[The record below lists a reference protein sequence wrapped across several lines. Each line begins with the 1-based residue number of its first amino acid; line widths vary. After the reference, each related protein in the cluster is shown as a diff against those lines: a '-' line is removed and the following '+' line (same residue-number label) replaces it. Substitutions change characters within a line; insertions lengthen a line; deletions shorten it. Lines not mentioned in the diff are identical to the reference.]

1 MSGAWRPGP
10 AALLAGLAAAAWAA
24 PGVVGE
30 HLVVT
35 PTRVVLE
42 GRKRAAELVLI
53 NGGAEPATYRLSF
66 LHLDMDEDGRIRPWD
81 SQAGG
86 NSAEP
91 LLRFSPRVVTLAP
104 GATQTVRLQVRKP
117 EALADGE
124 YRSHLLFRAVP
135 AEPQAA
141 PAGGGPGQLN
151 LTLRAIHGISIPVI
165 IRHGQVQAHCALGDL
180 ALDRGQLACTLL
192 REGNRSVYGDLAA
205 TWRPRGGRAAP
216 AGSMR
221 GVAAYAELARL
232 RLKLKLAPP
241 PGPGPGTLH
250 VAFLEHGTAKV
261 LAEAALDVP

>member
-1 MSGAWRPGP
+1 MRTRWRGGP
-10 AALLAGLAAAAWAA
+10 ALLLAGVAAAAWAA
-24 PGVVGE
+24 PGGVGDQ
-30 HLVVT
+30 LCVT

-42 GRKRAAELVLI
+42 GRKRAAELLLI

-66 LHLDMDEDGRIRPWD
+66 VHLDMAEDGRIRPRD
-81 SQAGG
+81 PRAVGQD
-86 NSAEP
+86 AEP

-104 GATQTVRLQVRKP
+104 GAAQTVRLQVRKP
-117 EALADGE
+117 ETLADGE

-135 AEPQAA
+135 ADPPA
-141 PAGGGPGQLN
+141 PAELQPGQL
-151 LTLRAIHGISIPVI
+151 TMDIRAIFGISIPVL
-165 IRHGQVQAHCALGDL
+165 IRHGQVQARCALADL
-180 ALDRGQLACTLL
+180 ALDQGQLACSLL

-205 TWRPRGGRAAP
+205 TWRPRRGGAAP
-216 AGSMR
+216 AGRMN
-221 GVAAYAELARL
+221 GVAVYAERDRL